1 MPPRTPESYLFDML
15 EATRK
20 IRRFTAGYDEERFK
34 QDEKTVSAVE
44 RQFMIIGEAA
54 KHIDPAFSDQF
65 PEIDFRLAKAMRNF
79 IVHHYDRVD
88 SDRSLPICLTT
99 KISANSS
106 RGKFGVC
113 WRARRE
119 ELAQCYGQKT
129 GDLGSNRSS
138 YWEC

>member
-20 IRRFTAGYDEERFK
+20 IQRFTAGYDEERFK

-44 RQFMIIGEAA
+44 RQSMIIGEAA
-54 KHIDPAFSDQF
+54 QHIDPAFSDQF

-88 SDRSLPICLTT
+88 TGRILQTVKENVPDIIRILEPFVANRLPHGPEQDSPTLE
-99 KISANSS
+99 
-106 RGKFGVC
+106 R
-113 WRARRE
+113 
-119 ELAQCYGQKT
+119 
-129 GDLGSNRSS
+129 
-138 YWEC
+138 

>member
-20 IRRFTAGYDEERFK
+20 IQRFTAGYDEERFK

-88 SDRSLPICLTT
+88 TGRIWQTVKENVPEMIRILEPFIADRLPQ
-99 KISANSS
+99 
-106 RGKFGVC
+106 GP
-113 WRARRE
+113 RE
-119 ELAQCYGQKT
+119 DSPTLEK
-129 GDLGSNRSS
+129 
-138 YWEC
+138 